1 MSLSLRENSP
11 SHTHN
16 KSLTRLGVGLSGLFL
31 AASMG
36 LNPAAASTGKDRPML
51 LPPKVFHTAPVA
63 KPKVFCVARATPDNA
78 GDYHYRR
85 LVAMKAASALAYNRN
100 RNGEDITP
108 VSAIAIASYETG
120 IDFELLVMK
129 ATLESHMGRYDQPLL
144 GGSARGLFH
153 FMPANWLTLFSW
165 FGADFDNGVY
175 ADAAKQIKFDADNE
189 PYVDDPVLKQKIL
202 DLRSDHYVSAY
213 IKGMQIRKDERPVLR
228 TVLGREPTYTDY
240 YIAHFLGLERAKMFY
255 RNLRNNPK
263 STAAPVMTRELSDP
277 NNYGV
282 FYRGKTALTFR
293 QVYDRL
299 DRIITNILNNVESE
313 VKTTMANHRCIPPL
327 VLKKPARQ
335 PIPVT
340 IETSVIENKEK
351 GEALTPPPSPQ
362 MPS

>member
-1 MSLSLRENSP
+1 MSLSVTGKAP
-11 SHTHN
+11 SHAHN
-16 KSLTRLGVGLSGLFL
+16 KTLTRLAMGLSGLFL

-36 LNPAAASTGKDRPML
+36 LTPAEASTGKDNPML
-51 LPPKVFHTAPVA
+51 LPPKTFHTNHTP
-63 KPKVFCVARATPDNA
+63 KPKLSCISRATPKLAD
-78 GDYHYRR
+78 DYNYRR
-85 LVAMKAASALAYNRN
+85 LIAMKTASALAHSRKKNAQ
-100 RNGEDITP
+100 DVTP

-120 IDFELLVMK
+120 IDFELLIMK
-129 ATLESHMGRYDQPLL
+129 ATLESQMGRYDEPLL

-165 FGADFDNGVY
+165 FGADFDNGIY
-175 ADAAKQIKFDADNE
+175 ADAAKQIRFEGNE

-202 DLRSDHYVSAY
+202 DLRSDHYVSAF

-240 YIAHFLGLERAKMFY
+240 YVAHFLGLERAKMFY

-263 STAAPVMTRELSDP
+263 SIAAPVMTRELSDP

-282 FYRGKTALTFR
+282 FYRGKTALSFR

-299 DRIITNILNNVESE
+299 DRIITNILKNVDTE
-313 VKTTMANHRCIPPL
+313 VKATMASHRCVPPL
-327 VLKKPARQ
+327 ILQRPVRQ

-340 IETSVIENKEK
+340 IQTSTAQDNKK
-351 GEALTPPPSPQ
+351 GESLTPPPSPQ

>member
-1 MSLSLRENSP
+1 MS
-11 SHTHN
+11 
-16 KSLTRLGVGLSGLFL
+16 
-31 AASMG
+31 
-36 LNPAAASTGKDRPML
+36 
-51 LPPKVFHTAPVA
+51 
-63 KPKVFCVARATPDNA
+63 RATPDIASGYN
-78 GDYHYRR
+78 YRR
-85 LVAMKAASALAYNRN
+85 LIAMNTASALAYNRKK
-100 RNGEDITP
+100 NGEDVTP
-108 VSAIAIASYETG
+108 VAAIAIASYETG
-120 IDFELLVMK
+120 IDFELLIMK
-129 ATLESHMGRYDQPLL
+129 ATLESQMGRYDEPLL

-175 ADAAKQIKFDADNE
+175 ADAARQIKFDGAE

-202 DLRSDHYVSAY
+202 DLRSDHYVAAF

-240 YIAHFLGLERAKMFY
+240 YVAHFLGLERAKMFY

-263 STAAPVMTRELSDP
+263 SIAAPVMTRELSDP

-299 DRIITNILNNVESE
+299 GRIITNILNNVETE
-313 VKTTMANHRCIPPL
+313 TQATKKAHRCIPPL
-327 VLKKPARQ
+327 ILQKPQRQ

-340 IETSVIENKEK
+340 IETSMKQGNEK
-351 GEALTPPPSPQ
+351 GESLMPPPSPQ